1 MANSTQSRKGWITH
15 QLHRSPRSRVNS
27 PIPEVRKGFKGLVV
41 PTPGRISLFRP
52 LLQIMA
58 FFFPSP
64 INVWLHRLAGARIG
78 KHVSIHPAVLI
89 LAKKVAIGDEAK
101 IKFGTM
107 LNIHNFE
114 LGRKGSMGFFILAK
128 GESDLIVGDASIIGP
143 RAMINCSR
151 EVRIGTYSGV
161 GPGSYLYTHGSG
173 MPVTEGYRA
182 TFGPINIKDKV
193 WVSMRCVIGPGV
205 TIENGTNVMPGTVV
219 VESIDSKR
227 VVVGNPAKLNNF
239 PVFLMPRKSNF
250 LEELAPNILRK
261 YCEWAHEYHGK
272 EWQITNGILKIPYK
286 NSYLSISV
294 NSPGDI
300 VLLTAK
306 GESREG
312 MFFNLA
318 DLTTDQK
325 RHVVKS
331 DFEAFMRLYYGLIF
345 LP

>member
-1 MANSTQSRKGWITH
+1 MDSPTSRASKEVKG
-15 QLHRSPRSRVNS
+15 S
-27 PIPEVRKGFKGLVV
+27 VV
-41 PTPGRISLFRP
+41 PPPSRLSLFRP
-52 LLQIMA
+52 LLQIVA

-89 LAKKVAIGDEAK
+89 LAKEVVIGDEAK

-107 LNIHNFE
+107 LNIRSFK

-151 EVRIGTYSGV
+151 EVRIGTYSGI

-173 MPVTEGYRA
+173 LPVTEGYRA

-205 TIENGTNVMPGTVV
+205 TIEKGTNVMPGTVV

-239 PVFLMPRKSNF
+239 PIFLMPRKQNF
-250 LEELAPNILRK
+250 LEELAPNILRE
-261 YCEWAHEYHGK
+261 YREWAHKYHGK
-272 EWQITNGILKIPYK
+272 EWQFENGSLKIPYK
-286 NSYLSISV
+286 NRYLSISV
-294 NSPGDI
+294 NGPGDI

-306 GESREG
+306 GENREG

-318 DLTTDQK
+318 DLTTDRK

-331 DFEAFMRLYYGLIF
+331 EFEAYMRLYYGLIF